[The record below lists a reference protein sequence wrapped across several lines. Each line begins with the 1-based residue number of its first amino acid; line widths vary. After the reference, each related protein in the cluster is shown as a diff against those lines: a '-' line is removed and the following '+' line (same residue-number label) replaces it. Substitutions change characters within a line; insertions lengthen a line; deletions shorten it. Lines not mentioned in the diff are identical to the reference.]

1 MKSILDQFLVYLEVE
16 RGRSSRTVVNYR
28 HYVEEFFARERI
40 GNPTAITEEA
50 VRRFRLALNKRG
62 LKRRTQNYYL
72 IALRQFLRWCVKTG
86 TKSLAPEKIEL
97 AKVPPWRDID
107 IPDIDDV
114 ERLLNAPITS
124 SRAAFSLQLNPTL
137 SVIASPRHDA
147 VRKTGLGSDADKEN
161 AARSSPLL
169 RSLRDKAILELLFS
183 TGLRVSELTSL
194 NRDSLDL
201 ARDEFSVRGK
211 GEKVRLVFLSPN
223 AKTAINM
230 YLEKRGDI
238 EEALLVNTKKE
249 PARLTPRQIQRLI
262 RFYAAKAGIAKKV
275 TPHTLRHFFATDLL
289 INGADLRS
297 VQALLGH
304 SSISTTQ
311 IYTHLTDKALREV
324 HSAFHATRRKKS

>member
-1 MKSILDQFLVYLEVE
+1 MKQMLSKFLVYLEVE
-16 RGRSSRTVVNYR
+16 RGRSTRTVANYR
-28 HYVEEFFARERI
+28 HYCNEFFACERVKT
-40 GNPTAITEEA
+40 PATITEDA
-50 VRRFRLALNKRG
+50 VRRFRLSLNQRG

-72 IALRQFLRWCVKTG
+72 IALRQFLGWCAKNGVE
-86 TKSLAPEKIEL
+86 SLAPEKIEL
-97 AKVPPWRDID
+97 AKVGERDID
-107 IPDIDDV
+107 IPDLADV
-114 ERLLNAPITS
+114 ERLLNAPLEDS
-124 SRAAFSLQLNPTL
+124 A
-137 SVIASPRHDA
+137 PRFF
-147 VRKTGLGSDADKEN
+147 RGLTQPV
-161 AARSSPLL
+161 PLL
-169 RSLRDKAILELLFS
+169 LRPVAAGLAKGGWTPTPTKKTRNPNLLLAIRDKAILELLFS

-201 ARDEFSVRGK
+201 TRDEFSVRGK

-223 AKTAINM
+223 AKTALKT
-230 YLEKRGDI
+230 YLAKRGDI
-238 EEALLVNTKKE
+238 EEALFINTKKE

-311 IYTHLTDKALREV
+311 IYTHLTDKTLREV
-324 HSAFHATRRKKS
+324 HKAFHGVRRA